1 MNREGCFKGDQ
12 GRSEWVILSNIL
24 VDIHDSEEVKIPF
37 PLTWGTP
44 GNQRTPRVPTFFL
57 FFFFP
62 IPFLYLEDKM
72 NVGCAMVEAENAVGI
87 KVN

>member
-37 PLTWGTP
+37 PLT
-44 GNQRTPRVPTFFL
+44 
-57 FFFFP
+57 
-62 IPFLYLEDKM
+62 
-72 NVGCAMVEAENAVGI
+72 
-87 KVN
+87 